1 MSAPPAE
8 APVQPPAP
16 LLTLTWRDLSALPLT
31 PGDPTTAEQA
41 LADLLLEQWI
51 AAYRGQVSDLQ
62 AQFPDSADPYD
73 LEAHQALTD
82 ETLQVA
88 TARLDEYQA
97 RLTTFLATKPSED
110 DLVTWLAH
118 RAVTDAGVWARGD
131 ALDMR
136 KRAND
141 AFYTTN
147 PKARV
152 GRWRVVP
159 DTAAEARCAAIVGV
173 IYPTFADADDALSS
187 AWHKNCIHAVERA
200 S

>member
-1 MSAPPAE
+1 MSAPPADPQ
-8 APVQPPAP
+8 ATQP

-73 LEAHQALTD
+73 LEAHQTLTD

-136 KRAND
+136 KRAQE

-147 PKARV
+147 PNTRK
-152 GRWRVVP
+152 GRWKVSP
-159 DTAAEARCAAIVGV
+159 DTAAEARCAAIIGTT
-173 IYPTFADADDALSS
+173 YPSYAAADDALGS
-187 AWHKNCIHAVERA
+187 AWHRNCIHYVERA
-200 S
+200 E